1 MHVLLRGALALT
13 SVLALRCEEPAC
25 KPGAPCYSDGG
36 VVSAASNL
44 LGPLAPYTWTAI
56 RGTNLSTVTL
66 ARGALDARASLGG
79 VRVTANSADA
89 LVTFVSPDTVI
100 ALLPPADAMGGPKVT
115 LRLTRNGAAGPAVTL
130 DLNDCAPAL
139 FQLDP
144 ATVVAAH
151 SDGSVVSAASP
162 ARAGERVVL
171 YATGLGPYLSSTPF
185 LEVPDRPNPILR
197 RAELAVFLDGVR
209 LDDTLVHYAGAA
221 VGVLGV
227 YQIDLELPRD
237 AGTDPEIRIQLGS
250 QASPTGVHL
259 PVK

>member
-1 MHVLLRGALALT
+1 MHVLLRTAVALAF
-13 SVLALRCEEPAC
+13 SLALRGEEPAC
-25 KPGAPCYSDGG
+25 NPNVPCYSAEN
-36 VVSAASNL
+36 VVSTASNL
-44 LGPLAPYTWTAI
+44 PGPLAPYTWIAMH
-56 RGTNLSTVTL
+56 GTNLSTSTL
-66 ARGALDARASLGG
+66 VRGTLDPRASLGG

-100 ALLPPADAMGGPKVT
+100 ALLPPANAIGGPKVT

-130 DLNDCAPAL
+130 DMNDCAPAL

-162 ARAGERVVL
+162 AHAGERVVL
-171 YATGLGPYLSSTPF
+171 YAAGLGPYLSSTPF
-185 LEVPDRPNPILR
+185 LETPDRPNPILR
-197 RAELAVFLDGVR
+197 RAELVVMLDGARV
-209 LDDTLVHYAGAA
+209 DDTLIRYAGAA

-227 YQIDLELPRD
+227 YQIDLELPGD
-237 AGTDPEIRIQLGS
+237 AGKDPEIRIQLGS
-250 QASPTGVHL
+250 QTSPAGLHL